1 MRFLLSFWYIGIFYL
16 YEHELQVPIHDQR
29 ETMYTDRDR
38 ERGYAAFYTR
48 PIILI

>member
-38 ERGYAAFYTR
+38 EREGTLHS
-48 PIILI
+48 ILGPLY